1 MRPEDFVKKI
11 IQSVINKNNET
22 YRSLFDETKLN
33 EVNEE
38 YWINAL
44 HFYNSLSHE
53 NKEVLLS
60 IIKQITVDTVSNI
73 FGIIDGSSSLDG
85 KFEDF
90 TLLYNNNGQ
99 KLNGD
104 LQDILLQQE

>member
-1 MRPEDFVKKI
+1 MI
-11 IQSVINKNNET
+11 IENNET
-22 YRSLFDETKLN
+22 YRSLFNETKLN
-33 EVNEE
+33 EVTDE
-38 YWINAL
+38 YLRNAL
-44 HFYNSLSHE
+44 HLYSSLSYE
-53 NKEVLLS
+53 NKEVLLN
-60 IIKQITVDTVSNI
+60 IIKQITVDTVSNM